1 MTASKRLFFFAGQVG
16 VMILARFFFQW
27 VLKYVDQKDAGGTAL
42 FVAATV
48 GAVFLVARVVDG
60 VLDPI
65 VGSLSD
71 RWVAKGR
78 ERRKLLVYSFALAPL
93 GLALV
98 FAPSADHSHVLRWAL
113 LIAGFVVFFFGYTA
127 YAIPYWSLV
136 DDYAGDDDRER
147 SILSNLLGAGL
158 LLSVAIVS
166 IATPGLI
173 GKYGYGKSAIVLAIP
188 ASLLMVLPFFAHPKT
203 AKAHAVHESS
213 HEAVGLKTMLGALRH
228 RRFLAVLLLF
238 SGSQMALTMIS
249 AAAPFVCERLLGGTD
264 ADVSKLMAPFLGT
277 AIPCFALV
285 PWFARRLGW
294 EGAMLVASLGLAL
307 VYLGVAFLGSAV
319 IGSPMTT
326 AMLLFG
332 LGGPMVAVLLGLES
346 EAIANCARET
356 AGSKT
361 SLYFGMFNLGVKGL
375 NGVATFLTSLLVTL
389 STDRP
394 EMAVTATRAMGVVA
408 ATLLFAGVGL
418 YFGLRRGGSSPR
430 PDDAS

>member
-1 MTASKRLFFFAGQVG
+1 MTISKRLLFFAGQVG

-27 VLKYVDQKDAGGTAL
+27 ILKYVDQKDAAGSAL

-71 RWVAKGR
+71 QWVARGR
-78 ERRKLLVYSFALAPL
+78 ERRKLLVYSFVLAPL
-93 GLALV
+93 GLVLA
-98 FAPSADHSHVLRWAL
+98 FAPNGDQGHALRWAL
-113 LIAGFVVFFFGYTA
+113 LVAGFVVFFFGYTA

-136 DDYAGDDDRER
+136 DDYGGEDDRER
-147 SILSNLLGAGL
+147 SILSNLLGAGI
-158 LLSVAIVS
+158 LLSVAVVS
-166 IATPGLI
+166 VATPGLI
-173 GKYGYGKSAIVLAIP
+173 GAFGYGKSALFLAGP
-188 ASLLMVLPFFAHPKT
+188 AALLMVLPFFAQPKKGAAT
-203 AKAHAVHESS
+203 KAGTT
-213 HEAVGLKTMLGALRH
+213 HEAMGLKAMLGALKH

-238 SGSQMALTMIS
+238 SGSQMALTIIS

-264 ADVSKLMAPFLGT
+264 ADVSKLMTPFLGT

-285 PWFARRLGW
+285 PTFARRLGW
-294 EGAMLVASLGLAL
+294 ERAMMVASVGLAL
-307 VYLGVAFLGSAV
+307 VYLGVAFLGTAIV
-319 IGSPMTT
+319 GTPMTT
-326 AMLLFG
+326 AMVLFG
-332 LGGPMVAVLLGLES
+332 FGGPMVAVLLGLEG

-356 AGSKT
+356 EGTKT

-394 EMAVTATRAMGVVA
+394 DLAVIATRAMGVLA
-408 ATLLFAGVGL
+408 AALLFAGCGL
-418 YFGLRRGGSSPR
+418 YFGLRKKPH
-430 PDDAS
+430 DD